1 MRGFLGA
8 DRAAERT
15 AERTAERAAHR
26 TADRVAERPA
36 ERSAEP
42 PPPPSAFEARPAGLA
57 DALPPDVA
65 LLRVTATSRGGHEQL
80 TLSWHHGGTMR
91 TAPDERLSVQGP
103 LSELSLAALVAR
115 AAAESE
121 GKHPWRA
128 AYYDVMNWWLPE
140 TRLGE
145 WLRELLAA
153 AGQPRLVVWDNTP
166 YDIPWEL
173 LYHQPARP
181 TGRDGDAAED
191 TQDTVPERQGWL
203 GELIPVVRWVSVYDG
218 ARARAYSAERHVGEG
233 GVLMLEDERFTDGR
247 DDFGRY
253 LVEPPTRTVQALM
266 HRLDQPVEPF
276 GLLLIRCHGVH
287 SPMSRHFSLGG
298 LSLNEYTDFPMTA
311 LDVHRAPV
319 LLNACSSGR
328 TVRDPRRP
336 DAAARGF
343 PELFLRRG
351 ASAVI
356 ATVGDID
363 LNHSHDFALRL
374 LHEAEEAPTRFADAL
389 HRHRGHYARRARRTP
404 GAEDRRGEAD
414 FKLFLHSFLY
424 VYYGHPDSS
433 LRVVAREAP

>member
-1 MRGFLGA
+1 MNEPGIRAFLGA
-8 DRAAERT
+8 DRAAEPAVAPST
-15 AERTAERAAHR
+15 DPSAAR
-26 TADRVAERPA
+26 PIARPAERPA
-36 ERSAEP
+36 EP
-42 PPPPSAFEARPAGLA
+42 PPPASPFEARPAGLA

-65 LLRVTATSRGGHEQL
+65 LLRVTATSHGGSERL
-80 TLSWHHGGTMR
+80 TLSWHHRGTMR

-115 AAAESE
+115 AAAEGE
-121 GKHPWRA
+121 GKRAWRA
-128 AYYDVMNWWLPE
+128 AYYDIMNWWLPE

-173 LYHQPARP
+173 LYHQPARS
-181 TGRDGDAAED
+181 TRRDGDA
-191 TQDTVPERQGWL
+191 EREGWL

-218 ARARAYSAERHVGEG
+218 ARARSYSAERHASEG
-233 GVLMLEDERFTDGR
+233 GVLMLEDERFADGR

-266 HRLDQPVEPF
+266 HRLAQPVEPF

-287 SPMSRHFSLGG
+287 SPASRHFSLGG

-336 DAAARGF
+336 GAGARGF

-374 LHEAEEAPTRFADAL
+374 LHEAEEGPTRFADAL

-404 GAEDRRGEAD
+404 DAEDRRAEAD
-414 FKLFLHSFLY
+414 FRLFLHSFLY

-433 LRVVAREAP
+433 LRVVAPDPREAP